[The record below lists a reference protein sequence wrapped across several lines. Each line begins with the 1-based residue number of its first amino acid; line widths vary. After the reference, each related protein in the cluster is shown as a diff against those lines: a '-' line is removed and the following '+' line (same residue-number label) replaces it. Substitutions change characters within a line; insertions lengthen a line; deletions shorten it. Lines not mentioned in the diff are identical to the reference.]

1 MAQTKITANIDK
13 RELLKKFNLLIST
26 QFESK
31 FYDLI
36 IWRIAFMLSLK
47 SEINLDEL
55 NNKYKSYGI
64 GHQNISQDVATIA
77 DEDNKYIF
85 INLLSILHGHK
96 IELKEE
102 FPELLKLHCRHGFD
116 LLENEID
123 KLSVN
128 DSIIDFFLNNM
139 DFPQKIIA
147 KETEN
152 NDIENTLISKFKKA
166 IQEINAPLRFIEEKI
181 YDRVKKLYFN
191 IEDINYATSSK
202 LFSPN
207 LITQLETATGL
218 RNKIYIQQTKQER
231 VVSINILKDNQPIY
245 ISNYKSYFNNNDLSF
260 IVGMDDED
268 NINIADLKELI
279 HLLVAGTTGSGKTV
293 FLHSLI
299 YQLITK
305 DIELYLIDGKNGFEF
320 GKYEYENNTN
330 VIVDNEEIVSTI
342 KNIIEI
348 MEERFAKNTIEVS
361 KPIVVI
367 VDEFVDLIMQKKII
381 EDLFVRLAQKGRGA
395 KVHLVLATQRPDSS
409 IMKGVLRSNIPSR
422 IAFKVQKSTESKI
435 ILDQTGAENLFGKG
449 DMLFSNGKEIKRLQ
463 GFLI

>member
-1 MAQTKITANIDK
+1 MAQTRITAHIDK

-64 GHQNISQDVATIA
+64 GHQNISQDISTIA

-116 LLENEID
+116 LLESEIE

-128 DSIIDFFLNNM
+128 DSIVDFFLNNM
-139 DFPQKIIA
+139 EAPQKIVVH
-147 KETEN
+147 KTN
-152 NDIENTLISKFKKA
+152 NDIETNLISKFKKA
-166 IQEINAPLRFIEEKI
+166 IEEINAPLKFIEEKT
-181 YDRVKKLYFN
+181 YDRVNKLYFN

-202 LFSPN
+202 LFSSN

-245 ISNYKSYFNNNDLSF
+245 ISNYKNYFNNNNLSF

-268 NINIADLKELI
+268 NIDTADLRELI

-305 DIELYLIDGKNGFEF
+305 NIELYLIDGKNGFEF
-320 GKYEYENNTN
+320 GKYEDENNTN
-330 VIVDNEEIVSTI
+330 VIIDNEDIVSTI

-348 MEERFAKNTIEVS
+348 MEERFAENTIEVS
-361 KPIVVI
+361 KPIVVVI
-367 VDEFVDLIMQKKII
+367 DEFVDLIMQKKVI
-381 EDLFVRLAQKGRGA
+381 EGLFVRLAQKGRGA